1 MFHLRTEIF
10 FGINESVGKRKEL
23 SAKNAFQSNGGNSTC
38 YRFEIFSQREYARRA
53 HSTSRKKVKDRER
66 KPGSVHVLP
75 HVSSFIY
82 AIYPPRLS
90 EQLFSW
96 NESNGPGLFD
106 LTARKVFLARL
117 VTKNDGGLLHPLF
130 TLTTISNGG
139 LISAALS
146 VR

>member
-1 MFHLRTEIF
+1 MFASRS
-10 FGINESVGKRKEL
+10 ESNHPKKKPNRI
-23 SAKNAFQSNGGNSTC
+23 SCF
-38 YRFEIFSQREYARRA
+38 
-53 HSTSRKKVKDRER
+53 HDSRKKVKDRER
-66 KPGSVHVLP
+66 KPGSVHVSP

-117 VTKNDGGLLHPLF
+117 VTKNDGGLLHLLF
-130 TLTTISNGG
+130 TLTTIASGG

>member
-1 MFHLRTEIF
+1 MSLNMAKF
-10 FGINESVGKRKEL
+10 FSTLFMVRK
-23 SAKNAFQSNGGNSTC
+23 
-38 YRFEIFSQREYARRA
+38 
-53 HSTSRKKVKDRER
+53 KKVKDRER

-96 NESNGPGLFD
+96 NESNGLGLFD

-117 VTKNDGGLLHPLF
+117 VTKNDGGLLHLLF
-130 TLTTISNGG
+130 TLTAIASGG

-146 VR
+146 VH

>member
-10 FGINESVGKRKEL
+10 FRLNESVGQRKEL

-66 KPGSVHVLP
+66 KPGSVHV
-75 HVSSFIY
+75 SSFIY

-90 EQLFSW
+90 EQLFSR
-96 NESNGPGLFD
+96 NESNGLGLFD

-117 VTKNDGGLLHPLF
+117 VTKNDGGLLHLLF
-130 TLTTISNGG
+130 TLTTIASGG

-146 VR
+146 VH